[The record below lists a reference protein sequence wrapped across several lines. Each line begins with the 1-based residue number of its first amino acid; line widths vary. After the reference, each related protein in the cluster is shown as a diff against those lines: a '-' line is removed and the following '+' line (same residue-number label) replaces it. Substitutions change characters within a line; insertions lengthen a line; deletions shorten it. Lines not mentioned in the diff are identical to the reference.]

1 MRRFFRYYKWHIF
14 FFILIVICLSFVL
27 FNMTISTTP
36 DLIIGYVGDRYVN
49 AQTFNDNK
57 STIELLLKDVNGDKK
72 MTASL
77 LPYTADLQSDID
89 TLLVE
94 MLDTG
99 SYDIYIASEE
109 TFENCEDKSLFA
121 NAEEYITF
129 GSSEIKTLKDKNGR
143 IYAISIDGNEFV
155 KKMGILDS
163 TDLYIAVALDKDK
176 KEMSDNRKNGRNITG
191 YIIDNK

>member
-14 FFILIVICLSFVL
+14 FFILIAVCLSFVL

-94 MLDTG
+94 MLGTG
-99 SYDIYIASEE
+99 SYDIYIASEK

-121 NAEEYITF
+121 NAEEYISF
-129 GSSEIKTLKDKNGR
+129 GSSEIKTLKDKTGR

-155 KKMGILDS
+155 KKMGIIDS

>member
-1 MRRFFRYYKWHIF
+1 
-14 FFILIVICLSFVL
+14 
-27 FNMTISTTP
+27 MTISTTP

-94 MLDTG
+94 MLDAG

-129 GSSEIKTLKDKNGR
+129 GSSEIKTLKDKTGR

-155 KKMGILDS
+155 KRMGILDS

-176 KEMSDNRKNGRNITG
+176 KEMSENRKNGRNITG

>member
-1 MRRFFRYYKWHIF
+1 VRRFFRYYKWHVF
-14 FFILIVICLSFVL
+14 FFLLIVVCLSFVL

-94 MLDTG
+94 MLDAG

-129 GSSEIKTLKDKNGR
+129 GSSEIKTLKDKTGR

-155 KKMGILDS
+155 KRMGILDS

-176 KEMSDNRKNGRNITG
+176 KEMSENRKNGRNITG

>member
-1 MRRFFRYYKWHIF
+1 MRRFFRYYKWHVF
-14 FFILIVICLSFVL
+14 FFLLIVVCLSFVL

-94 MLDTG
+94 MLDAG

-129 GSSEIKTLKDKNGR
+129 GSSEIKTLKDKTGR

-155 KKMGILDS
+155 KRMGILDS

-176 KEMSDNRKNGRNITG
+176 KEMSENRKNGRNITG

>member
-14 FFILIVICLSFVL
+14 FFILIVVCLSFVL

-89 TLLVE
+89 ILLEE
-94 MLDTG
+94 MLGTG

-109 TFENCEDKSLFA
+109 TFKNCEDKSLFA
-121 NAEEYITF
+121 NAEEYISF

-176 KEMSDNRKNGRNITG
+176 KEMSENRKNGRNITG

>member
-1 MRRFFRYYKWHIF
+1 MRRFFRYYKWHVF
-14 FFILIVICLSFVL
+14 FFLLIVVCLSFVL

-94 MLDTG
+94 MLDAG

-129 GSSEIKTLKDKNGR
+129 GSSEIKTLKDKTGR

-155 KKMGILDS
+155 KRMGILDS